1 MLYALLYTLLELTML
16 YDNKDT
22 LCFEKENYS
31 KKGGGFNG
39 RAVLLTEHTTYH
51 FHTRINSSDTMKSKD
66 PHSLP

>member
-1 MLYALLYTLLELTML
+1 ML
-16 YDNKDT
+16 YDNTDIYITK
-22 LCFEKENYS
+22 LHCALKKWKLF

-39 RAVLLTEHTTYH
+39 RAVMLTDHTTYH